1 VARDAD
7 RDRLDRWRPL
17 LDALRLTI
25 ISVLFSLIVNGGV
38 SGAPAM

>member
-17 LDALRLTI
+17 LDALRMTI
-25 ISVLFSLIVNGGV
+25 IPVLFSLIVEGV
-38 SGAPAM
+38 VSDAAAM